1 MIEILSV
8 ENMRKSDAHTIETVT
23 SGRELM
29 MRAGRAVFENVEWKP
44 PVAIVCGTGNN
55 AGDGYVI
62 AALLYDAGI
71 PCTLVL
77 LEEKFSE
84 DGKYY
89 FEACRERNIEVKY
102 WQPPDVPDQKDDP
115 ENRSNS
121 GGTGDRSC
129 HINEKELHVYSTIV
143 DCIFGTGFKGSIET
157 GGNTGNASGTRGKA
171 AEVVNA
177 INSSDSYVV
186 SVDIN
191 SGLNGDSGM
200 SVCCVISDLT
210 VSIGS
215 FKPGHFLNMAKDVIK
230 RKINCDI
237 GITPVDK
244 PFYLL
249 EKSDIEPLF
258 TPRRN
263 YSNKGTYGYT
273 ALIGG
278 SKRYSGAIRL
288 AAMAHSAIQHA
299 EDISAD
305 NEETAEI
312 TAMAGAAMRSGAG
325 VVKIA
330 VADSLCPVVAP
341 AILES
346 TLFPLSDD
354 GGNIRF
360 VESEIAELISNV
372 KTVAFG
378 MGIGVT
384 EETAKILDYLLE
396 NYTGRLIVDADGLTL
411 LSKLSTE
418 KIRNAKPEL
427 VLTPHI
433 REFSRLLA
441 GWTGDTA
448 EMTKDHDGIS
458 TDIND
463 ILSTPIEYAQKYARA
478 HKVVLLLKGPS
489 TIITNGDIT
498 YITDAGCAGMATAGS
513 GDVLSGILAAVCAYL
528 PDVILEFK
536 KNSVIKKDIA
546 GSVDPDALTLAVAA
560 GAYINGKAGEAAQEK
575 TNSISM
581 VASDTVACITEVI
594 SGIMVKKE

>member
-1 MIEILSV
+1 M
-8 ENMRKSDAHTIETVT
+8 
-23 SGRELM
+23 
-29 MRAGRAVFENVEWKP
+29 
-44 PVAIVCGTGNN
+44 
-55 AGDGYVI
+55 
-62 AALLYDAGI
+62 
-71 PCTLVL
+71 
-77 LEEKFSE
+77 
-84 DGKYY
+84 
-89 FEACRERNIEVKY
+89 
-102 WQPPDVPDQKDDP
+102 PDQKDDP
-115 ENRSNS
+115 ENRINS
-121 GGTGDRSC
+121 GGTVDRSC
-129 HINEKELHVYSTIV
+129 HINEKELHGYSTIV

-157 GGNTGNASGTRGKA
+157 AGNTGNVSGTHGKA

-177 INSSDSYVV
+177 INSSGAYVV

-278 SKRYSGAIRL
+278 SKRYSGL
-288 AAMAHSAIQHA
+288 AAMANSAIQQA
-299 EDISAD
+299 ETISAD

-528 PDVILEFK
+528 PDVIFEFK
-536 KNSVIKKDIA
+536 KNSVIKKDTA
-546 GSVDPDALTLAVAA
+546 GSVDPDGLTLAVAA

-594 SGIMVKKE
+594 SGLMAKKD